1 MQGQIA
7 VMTSPGQLTFKDYP
21 VPDPAPGAL
30 VVRVLRSNVCGS
42 EIHIWC
48 GHHPTKRSGGLG
60 HEAVGIIEKLGAGVT
75 TDHAGT
81 PIHEGDRI
89 VATYFIHCRRCPPC
103 QRGQVHLCDN
113 AYTYWGRQPADD
125 PHFHATFATHWYIH
139 PAQMF
144 YKVPDAVSDRAAA
157 SANCAQSQV
166 YFGLELG
173 QARLGDR
180 IVIQGAGGLGLNA
193 AAIAREMGA
202 EVIVI
207 DAVAARLAEA
217 KRFGAHH
224 VIDMNAYPTVEDRV
238 AAVAQLTGGGADLCL
253 EVAGVVDAYPE
264 AIRLLRPGGT
274 LVAMGIVNPGKTV
287 PFDPGYAVRRGI
299 STIATVRYPGAYL
312 KKSLDFLVRYA
323 ARYPFDSLL
332 DRDYPLDQIL
342 QALDDSAA
350 RRVTRASIV
359 MPGAR

>member
-1 MQGQIA
+1 MRGQIA
-7 VMTSPGQLTFKDYP
+7 VMTEPGQLTYQEYS

-30 VVRVLRSNVCGS
+30 IVRVLRSNVCGS
-42 EIHIWC
+42 EVHIWC
-48 GHHPTKRSGGLG
+48 GHHPTKRKGGLG
-60 HEAVGIIEKLGAGVT
+60 HETVGIVQKLGAGVS
-75 TDHAGT
+75 TDHTGT
-81 PIHEGDRI
+81 PIKEGDRI

-103 QRGQVHLCDN
+103 QRGQMHLCDN
-113 AYTYWGRQPADD
+113 AYTYWGRQPEDD

-139 PAQMF
+139 PEQVF
-144 YKVPDAVSDRAAA
+144 YKVPDTVSDRAAA

-166 YFGLELG
+166 YFGLELAK
-173 QARLGDR
+173 ARLGDR

-207 DAVAARLAEA
+207 DAVTTRLDEA

-224 VIDMNAYPTVEDRV
+224 VIDMNLHPTVDERV
-238 AAVAQLTGGGADLCL
+238 AAVTELTRGGADICL
-253 EVAGVVDAYPE
+253 EVAGAHEAYPE

-299 STIATVRYPGAYL
+299 TTIATVRYPGAYL
-312 KKSLDFLVRYA
+312 KKSLDFLA
-323 ARYPFDSLL
+323 QHQARYPFDALL
-332 DRDYPLDQIL
+332 DRDYPLAQVV

-359 MPGAR
+359 MPPG